1 MLDWISKK
9 SRDKKLK
16 EANEEALKRSLA
28 EKVSKYQNQNGE
40 SHDDYTEVTI
50 AGELLRVA
58 KQQITLAD
66 PWVEQKKSGNG

>member
-40 SHDDYTEVTI
+40 SQDDYTEITI

-66 PWVEQKKSGNG
+66 PWVEQKKSSNC